1 MFVMSSTP
9 TESGKSLLPLKKIL
23 VATDGSEN
31 AKRAIQTATD
41 LARKDNAELVLIHVV
56 AQFVPIYSPVGA
68 SSWAVDYST
77 YYDDLEKEGK
87 KLINQTV
94 EEAKSQGVNAKGEVL
109 RAVASTV
116 ATIVEE
122 ASKEN
127 CDLIVVGTRG
137 LGGFKKLLLGS
148 VSSGV
153 VAHAHCAVLV
163 VR

>member
-1 MFVMSSTP
+1 MSSTA
-9 TESGKSLLPLKKIL
+9 TESGESLLTLKKIL
-23 VATDGSEN
+23 VPTDGSGN
-31 AKRAIQTATD
+31 AKRAVQTATD
-41 LARKDNAELVLIHVV
+41 LARKYNAELIVAHVV
-56 AQFVPIYSPVGA
+56 AQFVPVYSPVGA
-68 SSWAVDYST
+68 SSWSMDYSA
-77 YYDDLEKEGK
+77 YYDDLEKEGR
-87 KLINQTV
+87 KLINQIV
-94 EEAKSQGVNAKGEVL
+94 EEAKSHGVNARGEVL
-109 RAVASTV
+109 RAITSTV

-153 VAHAHCAVLV
+153 AAHAHCSVLV